1 MISEAIILA
10 GGLGTRLKES
20 VPDHPKPMAPIG
32 GKPFLYYVLDYLYQ
46 SGIKLG
52 ILSVGHM
59 HEDVS
64 SFFGNQ
70 FKSIQLEYAIENEPL
85 GTGGA
90 IKLALE
96 RVKSSE
102 VAILNGDTF
111 FPVPL
116 REMYD
121 FHRYKDADLTLALK
135 PMHKFD
141 RYGTVELVRDRV
153 QSFKE
158 KSYME
163 YGLING
169 GVYIIRKNLL
179 AGQEWPEKFSFEKE
193 FLEKKANRLMFAGF
207 SCDQYFVDIGI
218 ADDYARAE
226 KELPHWILY
235 GHS

>member
-1 MISEAIILA
+1 MINEAIILA
-10 GGLGTRLKES
+10 GGLGSRLRDS
-20 VPDHPKPMAPIG
+20 LPDLPKPMAPIG
-32 GKPFLYYVLDYLYQ
+32 GKPFLYYVMDYLYQ
-46 SGIKLG
+46 AGIKRA

-64 SFFGNQ
+64 GYFGKQ
-70 FKSIQLEYAIENEPL
+70 FKGIQLEYAIESSPL

-96 RVKSSE
+96 QTRSNE

-121 FHRYKDADLTLALK
+121 FHRYQKADLTLALK

-153 QSFKE
+153 KTFKE
-158 KSYME
+158 KTYME

-169 GVYIIRKNLL
+169 GLYIMRKNIL
-179 AGQEWPEKFSFEKE
+179 AGNKWPEKFSFEKDL
-193 FLEKKANRLMFAGF
+193 LEKKASRLIFAGF

-218 ADDYARAE
+218 PEDYARAE
-226 KELPHWILY
+226 KELPHWMLY

>member
-1 MISEAIILA
+1 MITEAIILA

-20 VPDHPKPMAPIG
+20 VPDLPKPMAPIG

-46 SGIKLG
+46 EGIKRT
-52 ILSVGHM
+52 ILSIGHK

-64 SFFGNQ
+64 TYFGKQ
-70 FKSIQLEYAIENEPL
+70 FKNIQLDYAIEMQPL

-90 IKLALE
+90 IKVALGLA
-96 RVKSSE
+96 KSAE

-121 FHRYKDADLTLALK
+121 FHRNKDADLTLALK

-141 RYGTVELVRDRV
+141 RYGTVELVNDRV

-158 KSYME
+158 KAYME

-169 GVYIIRKNLL
+169 GLYIIRKNKFV
-179 AGQEWPEKFSFEKE
+179 GSEWPEKFSFEKE
-193 FLEKKANRLMFAGF
+193 FLEKKAGRLVFAGF
-207 SCDQYFVDIGI
+207 NCDQYFVDIGI
-218 ADDYARAE
+218 PEDYARAE
-226 KELPHWILY
+226 KELPHWMLY
-235 GHS
+235 GK

>member
-1 MISEAIILA
+1 MINEAIILA

-20 VPDHPKPMAPIG
+20 LPDLPKPMAPLG

-46 SGIKLG
+46 SGIKRG

-59 HEDVS
+59 HEDVIS
-64 SFFGNQ
+64 YFGKQ
-70 FKSIQLEYAIENEPL
+70 FKGIQLEYAIESNPL

-96 RVKSSE
+96 QVKSAE
-102 VAILNGDTF
+102 VGILNGDTF

-121 FHRYKDADLTLALK
+121 FHRYKNADLTLALK

-153 QSFKE
+153 QSFRE
-158 KSYME
+158 KTYME

-169 GVYIIRKNLL
+169 GVYIMRKSLL
-179 AGQEWPEKFSFEKE
+179 TGNEWPEKFSFEKE
-193 FLEKKANRLMFAGF
+193 FLEKKSKPAIVCRL
-207 SCDQYFVDIGI
+207 
-218 ADDYARAE
+218 
-226 KELPHWILY
+226 LL
-235 GHS
+235 